1 MFGRSTRREQCYD
14 NLRISK
20 NAWDTN
26 LVKAN
31 PKYLAVN
38 WEASG
43 GGAFAVI
50 PLEERGKLSEQIP
63 LFRGHTAAVLDTD
76 WNPFNDD
83 ILASASDDGKVF
95 LWEVPDD
102 FTLFTE
108 AEEPPDVKPVGKLS
122 GHSR

>member
-1 MFGRSTRREQCYD
+1 MAGRFVRASKYRMCIRRVQERYNATDDWSGHVFGKAAKKESTYD
-14 NLRISK
+14 NLHISR

-31 PKYLAVN
+31 PEYISVN

-50 PLEERGKLSEQIP
+50 PVNEKGRLPEQIP

-76 WNPFNDD
+76 WYGDS
-83 ILASASDDGKVF
+83 I
-95 LWEVPDD
+95 
-102 FTLFTE
+102 
-108 AEEPPDVKPVGKLS
+108 
-122 GHSR
+122 

>member
-1 MFGRSTRREQCYD
+1 MAGRFVRASKYRHVFGKGTKKEQCYD

-26 LVKAN
+26 LIKAN
-31 PKYLAVN
+31 PEYISVN

-50 PLEERGKLSEQIP
+50 PVNETGRAPELMP

-76 WNPFNDD
+76 WYAHIP
-83 ILASASDDGKVF
+83 AMG
-95 LWEVPDD
+95 
-102 FTLFTE
+102 
-108 AEEPPDVKPVGKLS
+108 GGS
-122 GHSR
+122 GRS

>member
-1 MFGRSTRREQCYD
+1 MSGRFVRASKYRHVYGRGSRREATYD

-26 LVKAN
+26 LVKVN

-50 PLEERGKLSEQIP
+50 PLEEKGKLPEQLP

-76 WNPFNDD
+76 WNPFNDE
-83 ILASASDDGKVF
+83 IIASGSDDGKVF
-95 LWEVPDD
+95 
-102 FTLFTE
+102 
-108 AEEPPDVKPVGKLS
+108 
-122 GHSR
+122 